1 VAEGAQKPLLE
12 LRSVSKVYVGGTR
25 ALRDVSVAVRP
36 GLVHGLVGGNGA
48 GKSTLIKIIAGAEAP
63 TTGTLRWRGEP
74 AQFRRP
80 ADAVSAGIAVVHQ
93 QSPVAPALNVIENVY
108 LGHGAGGSWLPSR
121 RLEHFR
127 RTCERLDYVIDPFE
141 RVSELSIGDR
151 QMVSILRALAT
162 GAAMIVLDEPTA
174 SIGRAEREAVL
185 RSARRLAVNGTAVLF
200 VSHFLDE
207 IVAICDRVSVLRDGR
222 LVDEMEEGAVDEHR
236 ILRGIV
242 GERLEAIEKAR
253 PSKAM
258 GKPVLE
264 VSALTS
270 STVRNPID
278 VRLRAGE
285 IVGLAGLL
293 GSGRTAL
300 LRSIFGADRRVTGA
314 VTVEG
319 CAVAARPGDAVRA
332 GMAFVPEDR
341 AGQGLIPEWEIWRN
355 ISLTDLGGL
364 SRSGV
369 LDVGAERRR
378 AEQACT
384 DLGIVAESIDTPV
397 SRLSGGNAQKV
408 VFAKWIYGALSVLLL
423 DEPTAGIDVSGKADL
438 IGLIRDLASRGAAI
452 LVAISDFDELL
463 SVADRVL
470 VMRHGDVVR
479 DVAAASIDTSS
490 LTAIVGGLQ

>member
-1 VAEGAQKPLLE
+1 VAELAHTPLLE

-25 ALRDVSVAVRP
+25 ALKDVSMAVRP

-63 TTGTLRWRGEP
+63 TSGTMTWRGEP

-80 ADAVSAGIAVVHQ
+80 ADAVSSGIAVVHQ
-93 QSPVAPALNVIENVY
+93 QSPVAPGLNVIENVY
-108 LGHGAGGSWLPSR
+108 LGHGAGISWLPAR

-127 RTCERLDYVIDPFE
+127 TTCRRLDYVIDPFA
-141 RVSELSIGDR
+141 RVGDLSIGDR

-174 SIGRAEREAVL
+174 SIGRAERQAVL
-185 RSARRLAVNGTAVLF
+185 QSARRLAVSGTAVVF

-222 LVDEMEEGAVDEHR
+222 LVDEMEEGAVDEDR
-236 ILRGIV
+236 ILSGIV

-253 PSKAM
+253 PNKVM

-270 STVRNPID
+270 ATLSTPID
-278 VRLRAGE
+278 VELRAGE

-293 GSGRTAL
+293 GSGRTEL
-300 LRSIFGADRRVTGA
+300 LRSIFGADRRVGGA
-314 VTVEG
+314 VTVAG
-319 CAVAARPGDAVRA
+319 RGVAGRPGDAVRA

-341 AGQGLIPEWEIWRN
+341 GGQGLIPEWEIWRN

-364 SRSGV
+364 SKSGV
-369 LDVGAERRR
+369 LDVAAERRR
-378 AEQACT
+378 AQQACD
-384 DLGIVAESIDTPV
+384 DLGIVAESVDTPV
-397 SRLSGGNAQKV
+397 NRLSGGNAQKV
-408 VFAKWIYGALSVLLL
+408 VFAKWIYRAPSVLLL
-423 DEPTAGIDVSGKADL
+423 DEPTAGIDVGGKADL
-438 IGLIRDLASRGAAI
+438 IRLIRDVASRGAAI

-479 DVAAASIDTSS
+479 DLDVTSIDTSS
-490 LTAIVGGLQ
+490 LTAMVGGLQ

>member
-1 VAEGAQKPLLE
+1 MAELAHEPLLE
-12 LRSVSKVYVGGTR
+12 LRSVSKTYPGGTR
-25 ALRDVSVAVRP
+25 ALGDVSLAVRP

-63 TTGTLRWRGEP
+63 TTGTVTWRGQP

-93 QSPVAPALNVIENVY
+93 QSPVAPGLNVIENVY
-108 LGHGAGGSWLPSR
+108 LGHGGSVSWLPSR

-127 RTCERLDYVIDPFE
+127 QTCGRLDYVIDPFE
-141 RVSELSIGDR
+141 RVGDLSIGDR

-174 SIGRAEREAVL
+174 SIGRGEREAVL
-185 RSARRLAVNGTAVLF
+185 QSARRLAVDGTAVVF

-222 LVDEMEEGAVDEHR
+222 LVDEMGEGAVDEGR

-242 GERLEAIEKAR
+242 GERLGAIEKAR
-253 PSKAM
+253 PRKAM

-270 STVRNPID
+270 STLRTPID
-278 VRLRAGE
+278 VQLRAGE

-293 GSGRTAL
+293 GSGRTEL
-300 LRSIFGADRRVTGA
+300 LRAIFGADRRVTGA

-319 CAVAARPGDAVRA
+319 RAVAARPGDAVRA

-364 SRSGV
+364 SRS
-369 LDVGAERRR
+369 
-378 AEQACT
+378 
-384 DLGIVAESIDTPV
+384 
-397 SRLSGGNAQKV
+397 
-408 VFAKWIYGALSVLLL
+408 
-423 DEPTAGIDVSGKADL
+423 
-438 IGLIRDLASRGAAI
+438 
-452 LVAISDFDELL
+452 
-463 SVADRVL
+463 RVL
-470 VMRHGDVVR
+470 
-479 DVAAASIDTSS
+479 
-490 LTAIVGGLQ
+490 

>member
-1 VAEGAQKPLLE
+1 VVEIAEKPLLE
-12 LRSVSKVYVGGTR
+12 LQSVSKVYAGGTR

-48 GKSTLIKIIAGAEAP
+48 GKSTLIKIIAGAESP
-63 TTGTLRWRGEP
+63 TAGTMSLRGKPVR
-74 AQFRRP
+74 FRRP

-93 QSPVAPALNVIENVY
+93 QSPVAPGLNVIENVY
-108 LGHGAGGSWLPSR
+108 LGYGASVSWLPGR
-121 RLEHFR
+121 RLEDFR
-127 RTCERLDYVIDPFE
+127 ETCRRLDYVIDPFQ

-207 IVAICDRVSVLRDGR
+207 IVAICDRVSVLRDGG
-222 LVDEMEEGAVDEHR
+222 LVDEMAKDAVKEDR
-236 ILRGIV
+236 ILHGIV
-242 GERLEAIEKAR
+242 GERLEAIENAR
-253 PSKAM
+253 PRKAM
-258 GKPVLE
+258 GKPVLD

-270 STVRNPID
+270 SILHKPID
-278 VRLRAGE
+278 LQLRAGE

-300 LRSIFGADRRVTGA
+300 LRSIFGAERRLSGA
-314 VTVEG
+314 VTVAG
-319 CAVAARPGDAVRA
+319 SAVGGRPVDAVRA

-355 ISLTDLGGL
+355 ISLSDVRGL

-369 LDVGAERRR
+369 LNVGAERRR
-378 AEQACT
+378 ARQACD
-384 DLGIVAESIDTPV
+384 DLGIVAESVDTPV

-408 VFAKWIYGALSVLLL
+408 VFAKWIYRRPTVLLL
-423 DEPTAGIDVSGKADL
+423 DEPTAGIDVGGKADL
-438 IGLIRDLASRGAAI
+438 IRLIRDLASRGAGI
-452 LVAISDFDELL
+452 LVTISDFDELL

-470 VMRHGDVVR
+470 VMRHGDIAR
-479 DVAAASIDTSS
+479 DVEVASVDTSS
-490 LTAIVGGLQ
+490 LTAMVGGLQ